1 MKKTLFA
8 TGLAMAMAMALP
20 FGASAADYVI
30 DTKGAHASVN
40 FKVSHLG
47 YSFIK
52 GRFNKFDGEFSYDP
66 ANVAASKVTVN
77 VDTRSLDS
85 NHAERDKHIRS
96 SDFIDASKFSTATF
110 TSTSVAD
117 KGNGNLEVKGELSL
131 HGVTKPITIDAEFI
145 GAGQD
150 PWGGQRAGFY
160 GTTRLELAD
169 FNIAV
174 MGTSSY
180 VDMELHVE
188 GIQK

>member
-1 MKKTLFA
+1 MKKSLLA
-8 TGLAMAMAMALP
+8 TGLAFAMALP
-20 FGASAADYVI
+20 FTANAADYVI

-52 GRFNKFDGEFSYDP
+52 GRFNKFSGELSYDQ
-66 ANVAASKVTVN
+66 NNIAASKVQVV

-96 SDFIDASKFSTATF
+96 SDFIDAGKFDSATF
-110 TSTSVAD
+110 TSTKVVD
-117 KGNGNLEVKGELSL
+117 KGNGKLDVMGDLTL
-131 HGVTKPITIDAEFI
+131 HGVTKPITIAAEFV
-145 GAGQD
+145 GAGKD
-150 PWGGQRAGFY
+150 PWGGERVGFT
-160 GTTRLELAD
+160 GQTRLELAD

-174 MGTSSY
+174 MGASSY

-188 GIQK
+188 GIKK

>member
-8 TGLAMAMAMALP
+8 TGLAMVMALP
-20 FGASAADYVI
+20 LGANAADYMI

-52 GRFNKFDGEFSYDP
+52 GRFNQFDGEFSYDP

-77 VDTRSLDS
+77 VDTTSLDS

-96 SDFIDASKFSTATF
+96 GDFIDASKYSTATF
-110 TSTSVAD
+110 TSTSVVD
-117 KGNGNLEVKGELSL
+117 KGDGKLAVTGDLNL

-150 PWGGQRAGFY
+150 PWGGERAGFY

-169 FNIAV
+169 FDIAV

-188 GIQK
+188 CIKK